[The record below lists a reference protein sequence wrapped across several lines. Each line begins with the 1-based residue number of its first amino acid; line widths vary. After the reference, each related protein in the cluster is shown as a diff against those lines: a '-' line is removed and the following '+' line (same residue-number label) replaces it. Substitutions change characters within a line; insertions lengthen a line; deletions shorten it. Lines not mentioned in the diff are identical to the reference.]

1 MNRDSIRE
9 CLSELLFERNLM
21 KEKIR
26 DENQSSQS
34 FLIYKLIEALDVWR
48 KDEEFQKRYVCDYEI
63 LIFDSS
69 TAITV

>member
-21 KEKIR
+21 EEKIR

-34 FLIYKLIEALDVWR
+34 FLIYKLIEAL
-48 KDEEFQKRYVCDYEI
+48 EER
-63 LIFDSS
+63 
-69 TAITV
+69 